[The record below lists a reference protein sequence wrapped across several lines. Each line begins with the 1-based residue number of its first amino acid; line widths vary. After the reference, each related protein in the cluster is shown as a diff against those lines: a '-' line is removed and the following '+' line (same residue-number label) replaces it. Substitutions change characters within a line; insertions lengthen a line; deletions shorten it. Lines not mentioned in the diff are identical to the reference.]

1 MVEVIIVSKFSDMLV
16 YLRKRDKLSQQE
28 LADKIG
34 MSRSV
39 VGMYESDQRMPS
51 FEVLE
56 AIADTFN
63 VNIDFLVGHIDSGT
77 YSQIFR
83 NNLAKIIENQS
94 GTDIAAS
101 NINDYEIKLIINGS
115 IPLTF
120 DCACELADQLGET
133 LDSMLGNKKSA
144 TQQDDGLS
152 EIAKIF
158 TELSPDN
165 RSKLLEL
172 SRLYLN
178 AQRSIGEK
186 K

>member
-1 MVEVIIVSKFSDMLV
+1 MSSFSDMLV
-16 YLRKRDKLSQQE
+16 FLRKREHLSQQE
-28 LADKIG
+28 LADKLG
-34 MSRSV
+34 LSRSV
-39 VGMYESDQRMPS
+39 VGMYETGKRMPS

-63 VNIDFLVGHIDSGT
+63 VNVGFLVGHTDSGS

-83 NNLAKIIENQS
+83 DNLAQIIQS
-94 GTDIAAS
+94 TPKEDLKAAG
-101 NINDYEIKLIINGS
+101 INEYEIGLIIMGA

-120 DCACELADQLGET
+120 DFACEICEQIGET
-133 LDSMLGNKKSA
+133 IDTMLGGDEKAVSRR
-144 TQQDDGLS
+144 DDGLE
-152 EIAKIF
+152 EIVEIF
-158 TELSPDN
+158 TALSPDN

-178 AQRSIGEK
+178 AQSNSGEK

>member
-1 MVEVIIVSKFSDMLV
+1 MSKFSDMLV

-28 LADKIG
+28 LATRLG
-34 MSRSV
+34 VSRSV
-39 VGMYESDQRMPS
+39 VGMYETDQRMPS

-63 VNIDFLVGHIDSGT
+63 VNIDFLVGHTDSGD
-77 YSQIFR
+77 YSRVFR
-83 NNLAKIIENQS
+83 NNLAHIIES
-94 GTDIAAS
+94 KPKADLLAAG
-101 NINDYEIKLIINGS
+101 INEYEIGLIINGA

-120 DCACELADQLGET
+120 DCACEICDQLGES
-133 LDSMLGNKKSA
+133 LDTMLGTEEKTA
-144 TQQDDGLS
+144 TPEDDGLG
-152 EIAKIF
+152 EIGAIF
-158 TELSPDN
+158 TALTPDN

-178 AQRSIGEK
+178 AQHNTGEK

>member
-1 MVEVIIVSKFSDMLV
+1 MSKFSDTLV

-28 LADKIG
+28 LALKLG
-34 MSRSV
+34 VSRSV
-39 VGMYESDQRMPS
+39 VGMYETDQRMPS

-63 VNIDFLVGHIDSGT
+63 VNIDFLVGHVDSGA
-77 YSQIFR
+77 YSRIFR
-83 NNLAKIIENQS
+83 TNLAQIVENCPRA
-94 GTDIAAS
+94 DLAA
-101 NINDYEIKLIINGS
+101 NGINEYELGLIINGA

-120 DCACELADQLGET
+120 DCACEICDQLGECIDT
-133 LDSMLGNKKSA
+133 LLGNDKKTA
-144 TQQDDGLS
+144 TPEDDGLG
-152 EIAKIF
+152 EIAAIF
-158 TELSPDN
+158 SALTPDN

-178 AQRSIGEK
+178 AQHNTGEK

>member
-1 MVEVIIVSKFSDMLV
+1 MSKFSDMLV

-34 MSRSV
+34 KSRSV

-63 VNIDFLVGHIDSGT
+63 VNIDFLVGHTDSGD
-77 YSQIFR
+77 YSKIFR
-83 NNLAKIIENQS
+83 DNLALILENTS
-94 GTDIAAS
+94 KADLAAS
-101 NINDYEIKLIINGS
+101 GINEYEAGLIINGA

-120 DCACELADQLGET
+120 DCACEICSQLGRS
-133 LDSMLGNKKSA
+133 LDEMLGNEEKTA
-144 TQQDDGLS
+144 TQEGNGLN
-152 EIAKIF
+152 EMAAIF
-158 TELSPDN
+158 TALNPDN

-178 AQRSIGEK
+178 AQHSSGEK

>member
-1 MVEVIIVSKFSDMLV
+1 MSKFSDMLV

-63 VNIDFLVGHIDSGT
+63 VNIDFLVGHVDSGS
-77 YSQIFR
+77 YSRVFR
-83 NNLAKIIENQS
+83 NRLAEIVENS
-94 GTDIAAS
+94 DRADLRSAGV
-101 NINDYEIKLIINGS
+101 NEYEVGLIINGS
-115 IPLTF
+115 IPLSF

-133 LDSMLGNKKSA
+133 LDTMLGNEKPA
-144 TQQDDGLS
+144 TQEDDGLS
-152 EIAKIF
+152 EMTAIF
-158 TELSPDN
+158 TSLSPDN

-178 AQRSIGEK
+178 AQHNN
-186 K
+186 